1 MQVDGRS
8 SAPWDRV
15 VPLFRSAPHAPQP
28 FAREL
33 GTLLPHV
40 PATLKWLTAF
50 AFWTI
55 TLHAGL
61 RFIGDPD
68 IARVRIAG
76 SQISNAIEGR
86 KLNALTVVAS
96 CSWRAVTPHWTH
108 CWGLHRLALL
118 TRLASAVT
126 PCENQEKPEKRVK
139 YWIELCQ
146 ECAIFIIYTMNPI
159 VYRFKYRKTHTGQAS
174 LVERWRL
181 A

>member
-40 PATLKWLTAF
+40 PATLKWFTAF

-126 PCENQEKPEKRVK
+126 PCD
-139 YWIELCQ
+139 Y
-146 ECAIFIIYTMNPI
+146 
-159 VYRFKYRKTHTGQAS
+159 
-174 LVERWRL
+174 
-181 A
+181 

>member
-40 PATLKWLTAF
+40 PATLKWFTAF

-61 RFIGDPD
+61 RQSTLYRRSRYRARSHRG
-68 IARVRIAG
+68 IA
-76 SQISNAIEGR
+76 NL
-86 KLNALTVVAS
+86 KCN
-96 CSWRAVTPHWTH
+96 
-108 CWGLHRLALL
+108 
-118 TRLASAVT
+118 
-126 PCENQEKPEKRVK
+126 
-139 YWIELCQ
+139 
-146 ECAIFIIYTMNPI
+146 
-159 VYRFKYRKTHTGQAS
+159 
-174 LVERWRL
+174 
-181 A
+181 